1 MKGTER
7 RKALMAWLEEEGSL
21 SLTEIVERFAI
32 SKMTAHRD
40 LEALE
45 NRQLLKRI
53 HGGAVSIDRPQVSAA
68 GSAPPVEPAAGQCVV
83 CFRPTSQHLLYSL
96 TLRSGEQ
103 YKACC
108 PHCGVAAQLQYG
120 NEVAMALTADY
131 LTGRPH
137 PAQSSYFLLGSAAA
151 PCCKPSMLTF
161 EDEGMAR
168 RFQTGFGG
176 SLGRIEDAAS
186 FLLEEMSLHR
196 EGDDCP
202 HCAAL
207 ARRGG

>member
-7 RKALMAWLEEEGSL
+7 RKALIAWLEQEGSL
-21 SLTEIVERFAI
+21 SLNEIVERFAI

-45 NRQLLKRI
+45 SRQLLKRI
-53 HGGAVSIDRPQVSAA
+53 HGGAISINRPQS
-68 GSAPPVEPAAGQCVV
+68 PAAASPAAMDQSVGQCVV
-83 CFRPTSQHLLYSL
+83 CYRPTSQHLLYSL

-108 PHCGVAAQLQYG
+108 PHCGVSAQMHYG

-137 PAQSSYFLLGSAAA
+137 PVQGSYFLLGSAAI

-161 EDEGMAR
+161 EDEEMAR
-168 RFQTGFGG
+168 RFQAGFGG

-196 EGDDCP
+196 DGDDCP